1 MTFIVKG
8 VGMKK
13 TLLAMVLALPL
24 FAVQEHLT
32 LAQALILVKQN
43 NLEIKV
49 AQDDVR
55 MKELDIDVAKGYNYG
70 SLDLVIN
77 ALRSNDAGNV
87 FGFKLQ
93 SREATF
99 GDFGFSE
106 FLGGVGQ
113 ALQMAGGNFGQFT
126 NIMSNPAMQDQLLNT
141 APNDLNYPKARNHF
155 QEKIQY
161 KVPLYVGGKL
171 NKYGQIAQKMAEMS
185 RLDKQKVVNEKVFQT
200 RKTFYD
206 IALVNSYIKNLKII
220 LNNVEELEDTVAN
233 MVKEGYA
240 LDIDLLQVKS
250 KKADVLRMLNQAK
263 LNRDLAY
270 QFLSFL
276 VDDKVESV
284 AIADKDVPM
293 PAMSKEEMLNRNID
307 IQKAKMGLKIT
318 DLAVGV
324 ERASFYPQIGAF
336 AEYGSADD
344 QFMNDFSDK
353 DSYTVGVQLKWNIFN
368 GLIDKSKFEKARV
381 QNLKVRHQV
390 ELAKKGI
397 ALKIDKI
404 ITEIKSKEYDI
415 KSLQEKV
422 KLARR
427 VYENYYNRY
436 KEGLISINDVLI
448 KNSEEIQAVLKLAET
463 RNARNDKVFEL
474 ENIINKGS
482 L

>member
-13 TLLAMVLALPL
+13 SLLAMVLALPL

-32 LAQALILVKQN
+32 LEQALTLVKQN

-99 GDFGFSE
+99 GDFGFAD
-106 FLGGVGQ
+106 FL
-113 ALQMAGGNFGQFT
+113 
-126 NIMSNPAMQDQLLNT
+126 NPPPGTTDVLDVQ
-141 APNDLNYPKARNHF
+141 PKDLNYPKTRNHF
-155 QEKIQY
+155 QEKVQY
-161 KVPLYVGGKL
+161 QVPLYVGGKL
-171 NKYGQIAQKMAEMS
+171 NKYGQIAQKMAELS
-185 RLDKQKVVNEKVFQT
+185 RLDKQKVVNEKIFQT

-220 LNNVEELEDTVAN
+220 LNNVEDLEDTVAN

-293 PAMSKEEMLNRNID
+293 PVMSKEEMLNRNID

-324 ERASFYPQIGAF
+324 ERASFYPQVGAF

-344 QFMNDFSDK
+344 QFMNDFSGK

-390 ELAKKGI
+390 DLAKKGI
-397 ALKIDKI
+397 ALQIDKI
-404 ITEIKSKEYDI
+404 ITEIKSREYDI

-422 KLARR
+422 ELARR

-448 KNSEEIQAVLKLAET
+448 KNSEEIEAVLKLAET

>member
-1 MTFIVKG
+1 
-8 VGMKK
+8 MKK
-13 TLLAMVLALPL
+13 SLLAMVLALPL

-32 LAQALILVKQN
+32 LEQALTLVKQN

-70 SLDLVIN
+70 SLDFIIN

-99 GDFGFSE
+99 RDFGFSE

-113 ALQMAGGNFGQFT
+113 ALQMAGGDFGQFT

-141 APNDLNYPKARNHF
+141 APKDLNHPEARNHF

-220 LNNVEELEDTVAN
+220 LNNVKELEDTVSN
-233 MVKEGYA
+233 MVTEGYA

-276 VDDKVESV
+276 VDDEVKSV

-293 PAMSKEEMLNRNID
+293 PIMSKEEMLKRNID

-353 DSYTVGVQLKWNIFN
+353 DAYTVGVQLKWNIFN
-368 GLIDKSKFEKARV
+368 GLIDKSKYEKARV
-381 QNLKVRHQV
+381 QNLKVKHQV

-397 ALKIDKI
+397 SLQIDKI

-422 KLARR
+422 RLARR

-448 KNSEEIQAVLKLAET
+448 KNSEEIQAVLKLAKT

-474 ENIINKGS
+474 ENIINKGM

>member
-1 MTFIVKG
+1 
-8 VGMKK
+8 MKK

-24 FAVQEHLT
+24 FAVQKHLT
-32 LAQALILVKQN
+32 LEQALTLVKQN

-99 GDFGFSE
+99 GDFGFAD
-106 FLGGVGQ
+106 FL
-113 ALQMAGGNFGQFT
+113 
-126 NIMSNPAMQDQLLNT
+126 NPPPGTTDPLVVQ
-141 APNDLNYPKARNHF
+141 PKDLNYPKARNHF

-161 KVPLYVGGKL
+161 QVPLYVGGKL

-293 PAMSKEEMLNRNID
+293 PVMSMEEMLNRNID

-353 DSYTVGVQLKWNIFN
+353 DAYTVGVQLKWNIFN
-368 GLIDKSKFEKARV
+368 GLIDKSKYEKARV

-474 ENIINKGS
+474 ENIINKGT

>member
-1 MTFIVKG
+1 
-8 VGMKK
+8 MKRI
-13 TLLAMVLALPL
+13 AMALIFSLPL
-24 FAVQEHLT
+24 FAAHKNLT
-32 LAQALILVKQN
+32 LDQALILVKKN
-43 NLEIKV
+43 NLEIRV
-49 AQDDVR
+49 AEDETRMKGMDVR
-55 MKELDIDVAKGYNYG
+55 IADGYNYG
-70 SLDLVIN
+70 SVDIVMN

-99 GDFGFSE
+99 RDFGFSD

-113 ALQMAGGNFGQFT
+113 ALGMAGGDFGQFT
-126 NIMSNPAMQDQLLNT
+126 AIMSNPAMQNRLLDT
-141 APNDLNYPKARNHF
+141 APNDLNYPGARNHF

-171 NKYGQIAQKMAEMS
+171 NKYGQIARKMQNMS
-185 RLDKQKVVNEKVFQT
+185 RLDKQKIMNEKVYQT

-220 LNNVEELEDTVAN
+220 LKNVEELENTVSS

-276 VDDKVESV
+276 LDEKVDSV
-284 AIADKDVPM
+284 SVADKDVPM
-293 PAMSKEEMLNRNID
+293 PIMDKKEMINRNLD
-307 IQKAKMGLKIT
+307 IQKAKMGLEVTK
-318 DLAVGV
+318 LAIGV
-324 ERASFYPQIGAF
+324 EKAGYYPQIGAF

-344 QFMNDFSDK
+344 SFMNDFTDK
-353 DSYTVGVQLKWNIFN
+353 DAYTVGVQLKWNVFN
-368 GLIDKSKFEKARV
+368 GMIDKSKYEKARI
-381 QNLKVRHQV
+381 QNLKAQHQV

-404 ITEIKSKEYDI
+404 ITEIKSREYDI
-415 KSLQEKV
+415 KSLKQKV
-422 KLARR
+422 KFMRR

-448 KNSEEIQAVLKLAET
+448 KNSEEIQAVLKLAKT
-463 RNARNDKVFEL
+463 RNARNDKVFKL
-474 ENIINKGS
+474 ENIINKGM

>member
-1 MTFIVKG
+1 
-8 VGMKK
+8 MKRIAAV
-13 TLLAMVLALPL
+13 LLLSLPL
-24 FAVQEHLT
+24 FAAHKNLT
-32 LAQALILVKQN
+32 LDQALALVKKN
-43 NLEIKV
+43 NLEIRV
-49 AQDDVR
+49 AEDETR
-55 MKELDIDVAKGYNYG
+55 MKRLDAKIADGYNYG
-70 SLDLVIN
+70 SADIVLN

-99 GDFGFSE
+99 RDFGFSD

-113 ALQMAGGNFGQFT
+113 ALAMSAGDFGQFT
-126 NIMSNPAMQDQLLNT
+126 NIMSNPAMQNALLDT
-141 APNDLNYPKARNHF
+141 APNDLNYPGARNHF

-171 NKYGQIAQKMAEMS
+171 NKYGMIARKMADMS
-185 RLDKQKVVNEKVFQT
+185 LLDKQRIINEKVYQT

-220 LNNVEELEDTVAN
+220 LKNVDELENTVSN

-240 LDIDLLQVKS
+240 LDIDLLQVKT

-270 QFLSFL
+270 QFLSFML
-276 VDDKVESV
+276 DEKVDSV
-284 AIADKDVPM
+284 SVADKDVPM
-293 PAMSKEEMLNRNID
+293 PVMDKEEMVNRNLD
-307 IQKAKMGLKIT
+307 IQKAKMGLEVTK
-318 DLAVGV
+318 LAIGV
-324 ERASFYPQIGAF
+324 ERAAYYPQIGAF

-344 QFMNDFSDK
+344 SFMNDFTDK
-353 DSYTVGVQLKWNIFN
+353 DAYTVGVQMKWNIFN
-368 GLIDKSKFEKARV
+368 GMIDKSKYEKARI
-381 QNLKVRHQV
+381 QNLKARHQV

-397 ALKIDKI
+397 SLKIDKI
-404 ITEIKSKEYDI
+404 ISEIKSREYDI
-415 KSLQEKV
+415 KSLKQKV
-422 KLARR
+422 KFMRR

-448 KNSEEIQAVLKLAET
+448 KNSEEIQAVLKLAKT

-474 ENIINKGS
+474 ENIINKGM

>member
-1 MTFIVKG
+1 
-8 VGMKK
+8 MKK

-32 LAQALILVKQN
+32 LEQALKLVKKN

-70 SLDLVIN
+70 SLDFIIN

-99 GDFGFSE
+99 RDFGFSE

-113 ALQMAGGNFGQFT
+113 ALQMANGDFGQFT

-141 APNDLNYPKARNHF
+141 APNDLNHPEARNHF

-185 RLDKQKVVNEKVFQT
+185 RLDKQKVVNEKIFQT

-220 LNNVEELEDTVAN
+220 LNNVEDLEDTVAN

-276 VDDKVESV
+276 VDDEVKSV
-284 AIADKDVPM
+284 AIADKDVPI
-293 PAMSKEEMLNRNID
+293 PVMSKDEMLSRNID
-307 IQKAKMGLKIT
+307 IQKANIGLKIT
-318 DLAVGV
+318 ELAVGV
-324 ERASFYPQIGAF
+324 ERANFYPQVGAF
-336 AEYGSADD
+336 AEYGSADN

-353 DSYTVGVQLKWNIFN
+353 DAYTVGVQLKWNIFN
-368 GLIDKSKFEKARV
+368 GLVDKSKYEKARV

-397 ALKIDKI
+397 ALQIDKI

-422 KLARR
+422 RFARR

-448 KNSEEIQAVLKLAET
+448 KNSEEIEAVLKLA
-463 RNARNDKVFEL
+463 RNTQC
-474 ENIINKGS
+474 
-482 L
+482 

>member
-1 MTFIVKG
+1 
-8 VGMKK
+8 MKRIAVAIMLSLP
-13 TLLAMVLALPL
+13 LLAA
-24 FAVQEHLT
+24 QKHLT
-32 LAQALILVKQN
+32 LEEALKLVKQK
-43 NLEIKV
+43 NLEIRV
-49 AQDDVR
+49 AEDEMQMKKMDVR
-55 MKELDIDVAKGYNYG
+55 IADGYNYG
-70 SLDLVIN
+70 SADIVFN

-99 GDFGFSE
+99 RDFGFSD

-113 ALQMAGGNFGQFT
+113 ALGMAGGDFGQFT
-126 NIMSNPAMQDQLLNT
+126 TIMSNPAMQNQLLDT
-141 APNDLNYPKARNHF
+141 APNDLNYPDARNHF

-171 NKYGQIAQKMAEMS
+171 NKYGQIARKMELMS
-185 RLDKQKVVNEKVFQT
+185 RLDKQKVINEKVYQT

-220 LNNVEELEDTVAN
+220 LKNVEELENTVSN

-240 LDIDLLQVKS
+240 LDIDLLQVRS

-276 VDDKVESV
+276 VDEKVDSV
-284 AIADKDVPM
+284 SVEDQDVPM
-293 PAMSKEEMLNRNID
+293 PKMKREEMVNRNLD
-307 IQKAKMGLKIT
+307 IQKARMGLEVT
-318 DLAVGV
+318 ELAIGV
-324 ERASFYPQIGAF
+324 ERAAYFPQVGAF

-344 QFMNDFSDK
+344 SFMNDFTDK
-353 DSYTVGVQLKWNIFN
+353 DAYTVGIQMKWNIFN
-368 GLIDKSKFEKARV
+368 GMIDRSKYEKARI
-381 QNLKVRHQV
+381 QNLKARHQV
-390 ELAKKGI
+390 DLAKKGI

-404 ITEIKSKEYDI
+404 ITEIKSREYDI
-415 KSLQEKV
+415 KSLQQKV
-422 KLARR
+422 KFARR

-448 KNSEEIQAVLKLAET
+448 KNSEEIQAVLKLAKT
-463 RNARNDKVFEL
+463 RNARNNKVFEL
-474 ENIINKGS
+474 ENIINKGM

>member
-1 MTFIVKG
+1 
-8 VGMKK
+8 MKRMAAV
-13 TLLAMVLALPL
+13 LLLSLPL
-24 FAVQEHLT
+24 FAAHKNLT
-32 LAQALILVKQN
+32 LDQALALVKKN
-43 NLEIKV
+43 NLEIRV
-49 AQDDVR
+49 AEDETR
-55 MKELDIDVAKGYNYG
+55 MKRMDIKIADGYNYG
-70 SLDLVIN
+70 SADIVFN

-99 GDFGFSE
+99 RDFGFSD

-113 ALQMAGGNFGQFT
+113 ALSMSGGDFGQFT
-126 NIMSNPAMQDQLLNT
+126 TIMSNPAMQNALLNT
-141 APNDLNYPKARNHF
+141 APNDLNYPGARNHF

-171 NKYGQIAQKMAEMS
+171 NKYGMIARKMADMS
-185 RLDKQKVVNEKVFQT
+185 LLDRQRIINEKVYQT

-220 LNNVEELEDTVAN
+220 LKNVEELENTVSN

-240 LDIDLLQVKS
+240 LDIDLLQVKT

-276 VDDKVESV
+276 LDEKVESV
-284 AIADKDVPM
+284 SVADKDVPM
-293 PAMSKEEMLNRNID
+293 PVMDKEEMVNRNLD
-307 IQKAKMGLKIT
+307 IQKAKMGLEVTK
-318 DLAVGV
+318 LAIGV
-324 ERASFYPQIGAF
+324 EKAAYYPQIGAF

-344 QFMNDFSDK
+344 SFMNDFTDK
-353 DSYTVGVQLKWNIFN
+353 DAYTVGVQMKWNIFN
-368 GLIDKSKFEKARV
+368 GMIDKSKYEKARI
-381 QNLKVRHQV
+381 QNLKARHQV

-404 ITEIKSKEYDI
+404 ISEIKSREYDI
-415 KSLQEKV
+415 KSLKQKV
-422 KLARR
+422 KFMRR

-448 KNSEEIQAVLKLAET
+448 KNSEEIQAVLKLAKT

-474 ENIINKGS
+474 ENIINKGM

>member
-1 MTFIVKG
+1 
-8 VGMKK
+8 MKK

-32 LAQALILVKQN
+32 LEQALTLVKQN

-99 GDFGFSE
+99 RDFGFSE
-106 FLGGVGQ
+106 FLGGVGW
-113 ALQMAGGNFGQFT
+113 ALQNAGGDFVNFT
-126 NIMSNPAMQDQLLNT
+126 NIMSDPAMQDQLLNT
-141 APNDLNYPKARNHF
+141 APTDLNYPEARNHF

-161 KVPLYVGGKL
+161 QVPLYVGGKL

-220 LNNVEELEDTVAN
+220 LNNVEELEDTVTN

-293 PAMSKEEMLNRNID
+293 PIMSKEEMLNRNID

-318 DLAVGV
+318 DLALGV

-353 DSYTVGVQLKWNIFN
+353 DAYTVGVQLKWNIFN
-368 GLIDKSKFEKARV
+368 GLIDKSKYEKARV

-474 ENIINKGS
+474 ENIINKGM

>member
-1 MTFIVKG
+1 
-8 VGMKK
+8 MKRIAAV
-13 TLLAMVLALPL
+13 LLLSLPL
-24 FAVQEHLT
+24 FAAHKNLT
-32 LAQALILVKQN
+32 LDQALALVKKN
-43 NLEIKV
+43 NLEIRV
-49 AQDDVR
+49 AEDETR
-55 MKELDIDVAKGYNYG
+55 MKRLDAKIADGYNYG
-70 SLDLVIN
+70 SADIVLN

-99 GDFGFSE
+99 RDFGFSD

-113 ALQMAGGNFGQFT
+113 ALAMSAGDFGQFS
-126 NIMSNPAMQDQLLNT
+126 NIMSNPAMQNALLDT
-141 APNDLNYPKARNHF
+141 APNDLNYPGARNHF

-171 NKYGQIAQKMAEMS
+171 NKYGMIARKMADMS
-185 RLDKQKVVNEKVFQT
+185 LLDKQRIINEKVYQT

-220 LNNVEELEDTVAN
+220 LKNVDELENTVSN

-240 LDIDLLQVKS
+240 LDIDLLQVKT

-276 VDDKVESV
+276 LDEKVDSV
-284 AIADKDVPM
+284 SVADKDVPM
-293 PAMSKEEMLNRNID
+293 PVMDKEEMVNRNLD
-307 IQKAKMGLKIT
+307 IQKAKMGLEVTK
-318 DLAVGV
+318 LAIGV
-324 ERASFYPQIGAF
+324 ERAAYYPQIGAF

-344 QFMNDFSDK
+344 SFMNDFTDK
-353 DSYTVGVQLKWNIFN
+353 DAYTVGVQMKWNIFN
-368 GLIDKSKFEKARV
+368 GMIDKSKYEKARI
-381 QNLKVRHQV
+381 QNLKARHQV

-397 ALKIDKI
+397 SLKIDKI
-404 ITEIKSKEYDI
+404 ISEIKSREYDI
-415 KSLQEKV
+415 KSLKQKV
-422 KLARR
+422 KFMRR

-448 KNSEEIQAVLKLAET
+448 KNSEEIQAVLKLAKT

-474 ENIINKGS
+474 ENIINKGM

>member
-1 MTFIVKG
+1 MRRIAVAA
-8 VGMKK
+8 M
-13 TLLAMVLALPL
+13 LLSLPL
-24 FAVQEHLT
+24 FAAHKHLT
-32 LAQALILVKQN
+32 LDQALELVKKK
-43 NLEIKV
+43 NLEIRIAKEDTKMRGMDIKV
-49 AQDDVR
+49 A
-55 MKELDIDVAKGYNYG
+55 EGYNYG
-70 SLDLVIN
+70 SADIVFN

-99 GDFGFSE
+99 RDFGFSD

-113 ALQMAGGNFGQFT
+113 ALGMAGGDFGQFT
-126 NIMSNPAMQDQLLNT
+126 AIMSDPAMQNRLLDT
-141 APNDLNYPKARNHF
+141 APNDLNYPGARNHF

-161 KVPLYVGGKL
+161 KIPLYVGGKL
-171 NKYGQIAQKMAEMS
+171 NKYGQIARKMEAMS
-185 RLDKQKVVNEKVFQT
+185 KLDRQKVVNEKVYQT

-220 LNNVEELEDTVAN
+220 LKNVEELENTVAN

-276 VDDKVESV
+276 VDEKVDSV
-284 AIADKDVPM
+284 SVEDRDVPM
-293 PAMSKEEMLNRNID
+293 PVMSKEEMVKRNLD
-307 IQKAKMGLKIT
+307 IQKANLGLEVTK
-318 DLAVGV
+318 LAVGV
-324 ERASFYPQIGAF
+324 EKASYLPQVGAF
-336 AEYGSADD
+336 AEYGSADNT
-344 QFMNDFSDK
+344 FLNDFSDK
-353 DSYTVGVQLKWNIFN
+353 DAYTVGVQMKWNIFN
-368 GLIDKSKFEKARV
+368 GFIDKSKYEKARI
-381 QNLKVRHQV
+381 QNLKAHYQV
-390 ELAKKGI
+390 DLAKKGI

-404 ITEIKSKEYDI
+404 ITEIKSREYDI
-415 KSLQEKV
+415 KSLKEKV
-422 KLARR
+422 KFMRR

-448 KNSEEIQAVLKLAET
+448 KNSEHIQAVLKLAKT
-463 RNARNDKVFEL
+463 RNARNNKVFEL
-474 ENIINKGS
+474 ENLINKGM

>member
-1 MTFIVKG
+1 
-8 VGMKK
+8 
-13 TLLAMVLALPL
+13 
-24 FAVQEHLT
+24 
-32 LAQALILVKQN
+32 
-43 NLEIKV
+43 
-49 AQDDVR
+49 
-55 MKELDIDVAKGYNYG
+55 MKELDVDVAKGYNYG
-70 SLDLVIN
+70 TLDLVIN

-99 GDFGFSE
+99 KDFGFSE

-113 ALQMAGGNFGQFT
+113 ALQMADGDFGKFT
-126 NIMSNPAMQDQLLNT
+126 DIMSNPTMQEQLLNT
-141 APNDLNYPKARNHF
+141 APNDLNNPEARNHF

-161 KVPLYVGGKL
+161 QVPLYVGGKL

-185 RLDKQKVVNEKVFQT
+185 RLDKQKVINEKIYQT

-206 IALVNSYIKNLKII
+206 IALVNSYIKNLNKI
-220 LNNVEELEDTVAN
+220 LKNVEELENTVES

-276 VDDKVESV
+276 VDDEVKSV
-284 AIADKDVPM
+284 AVADKDVPM
-293 PAMSKEEMLNRNID
+293 PIMSKDEMLKRNID
-307 IQKAKMGLKIT
+307 IQKAKKGLEIT
-318 DLAVGV
+318 NLAVGV
-324 ERASFYPQIGAF
+324 EKANFYPQVGAF

-344 QFMNDFSDK
+344 KFMNDFTDK
-353 DSYTVGVQLKWNIFN
+353 DAYTVGVQLKWNIFN
-368 GLIDKSKFEKARV
+368 GMIDKSNYEKARV
-381 QNLKVRHQV
+381 QNLKVKHQV

-397 ALKIDKI
+397 ALQIDKI

-422 KLARR
+422 TLARR

-448 KNSEEIQAVLKLAET
+448 KNSEEIQAVLKLAKT

>member
-1 MTFIVKG
+1 
-8 VGMKK
+8 MKK

-32 LAQALILVKQN
+32 LEQALKLVKQN

-49 AQDDVR
+49 VQDDVH
-55 MKELDIDVAKGYNYG
+55 MKELDVDVAKGYNYG
-70 SLDLVIN
+70 SLDIVIN

-99 GDFGFSE
+99 RDFGFSE

-113 ALQMAGGNFGQFT
+113 ALQMAGGDFGQFT
-126 NIMSNPAMQDQLLNT
+126 NIMSDPTMQEQLLNT
-141 APNDLNYPKARNHF
+141 APKDLNYPEARNHF

-161 KVPLYVGGKL
+161 QVPLFVGGKL
-171 NKYGQIAQKMAEMS
+171 NKYGQIAQKLAEMS
-185 RLDKQKVVNEKVFQT
+185 RLDKQKVVNEKIFQT

-220 LNNVEELEDTVAN
+220 LNNVKELEDTVSN
-233 MVKEGYA
+233 MVAEGYA

-276 VDDKVESV
+276 IDDKVESV

-293 PAMSKEEMLNRNID
+293 PIMSKEEMLKRNID
-307 IQKAKMGLKIT
+307 IQKAKMGLEIT

-324 ERASFYPQIGAF
+324 ERANFFPQIGAF

-353 DSYTVGVQLKWNIFN
+353 DAYTVGVQLKWNIFN
-368 GLIDKSKFEKARV
+368 GLIDKSKYEKARV
-381 QNLKVRHQV
+381 QNMKVRHQV

-397 ALKIDKI
+397 ALQIDKI

-422 KLARR
+422 RLARR

-474 ENIINKGS
+474 ENIINKGR

>member
-1 MTFIVKG
+1 
-8 VGMKK
+8 MKK
-13 TLLAMVLALPL
+13 SLLAMVLALPL

-32 LAQALILVKQN
+32 LEQALTLVKQN

-55 MKELDIDVAKGYNYG
+55 MKELDVDVAKGYNYG

-99 GDFGFSE
+99 RDFGFSE

-113 ALQMAGGNFGQFT
+113 ALQMAGGDFGQFT
-126 NIMSNPAMQDQLLNT
+126 NIMSNPAMQNQLLNT
-141 APNDLNYPKARNHF
+141 APNDLNHPEARNHF

-185 RLDKQKVVNEKVFQT
+185 RLDKQKIVNEKVFQT

-220 LNNVEELEDTVAN
+220 LNNVEELENTVSN
-233 MVKEGYA
+233 MVQEGYA

-293 PAMSKEEMLNRNID
+293 PIMSKEEMLNRNID

-324 ERASFYPQIGAF
+324 ERASFYPQVGAF

-353 DSYTVGVQLKWNIFN
+353 DAYTVGVQLKWNIFN
-368 GLIDKSKFEKARV
+368 GLVDKSKYEKARV

-397 ALKIDKI
+397 ALQIDKI
-404 ITEIKSKEYDI
+404 ITEIKSREYDI

-422 KLARR
+422 ELARR

-448 KNSEEIQAVLKLAET
+448 KNSEEIQAVLKLAKT

>member
-1 MTFIVKG
+1 
-8 VGMKK
+8 MKK
-13 TLLAMVLALPL
+13 TLLAMALALPL

-32 LAQALILVKQN
+32 LDRALKLVKQN

-49 AQDDVR
+49 AEDEIE
-55 MKELDIDVAKGYNYG
+55 MKTLDAKVAKGYNFG
-70 SLDLVIN
+70 QLNLVVN

-99 GDFGFSE
+99 RDFGFSD

-113 ALQMAGGNFGQFT
+113 ALQVAGGDFSQFT
-126 NIMSNPAMQDQLLNT
+126 TVMSDPAMQNQLLNT
-141 APNDLNYPKARNHF
+141 APSDLNYPGARNHF
-155 QEKIQY
+155 QEKLQY
-161 KVPLYVGGKL
+161 QVPLYVGGKL
-171 NKYGQIAQKMAEMS
+171 NKYRKIAENMARMS
-185 RLDKQKVVNEKVFQT
+185 RLDKQKVLNEKIFQT

-206 IALVNSYIKNLKII
+206 IALVNSYIKNLQII
-220 LNNVEELEDTVAN
+220 LKNVEELEETVAS
-233 MVKEGYA
+233 MVHEGYA
-240 LDIDLLQVKS
+240 LDIDLLQVQS

-276 VDDKVESV
+276 IDDEVRSV
-284 AIADKDVPM
+284 SIADKDVPM
-293 PAMSKEEMLNRNID
+293 PVMGKEEMIQRNID
-307 IQKAKMGLKIT
+307 IQKAHLGLEVT

-324 ERASFYPQIGAF
+324 ERANFYPQVGAF
-336 AEYGSADD
+336 AEYGSADNN
-344 QFMNDFSDK
+344 FMNDFTDK
-353 DSYTVGVQLKWNIFN
+353 DAYTVGVQLKWNLFN
-368 GLIDKSKFEKARV
+368 GYIDQANYEKARI
-381 QNLKVRHQV
+381 QNLKAHHQV

-404 ITEIKSKEYDI
+404 ITEIKSREYDI

-463 RNARNDKVFEL
+463 RNARNNKVFEL
-474 ENIINKGS
+474 ENIINKGM

>member
-1 MTFIVKG
+1 
-8 VGMKK
+8 
-13 TLLAMVLALPL
+13 
-24 FAVQEHLT
+24 
-32 LAQALILVKQN
+32 
-43 NLEIKV
+43 V

-99 GDFGFSE
+99 GDFGFAD
-106 FLGGVGQ
+106 FL
-113 ALQMAGGNFGQFT
+113 
-126 NIMSNPAMQDQLLNT
+126 NPPPGTTDPLVVQ
-141 APNDLNYPKARNHF
+141 PKDLNYPKARNHF

-161 KVPLYVGGKL
+161 QVPLYVGGKL

-293 PAMSKEEMLNRNID
+293 PVMSMEEMLNRNID

-353 DSYTVGVQLKWNIFN
+353 DAYTVGVQLKWNIFN
-368 GLIDKSKFEKARV
+368 GLIDKSKYEKARV

-474 ENIINKGS
+474 ENIINKGT

>member
-1 MTFIVKG
+1 

-13 TLLAMVLALPL
+13 SLLAMVLALPL

-32 LAQALILVKQN
+32 LEQALTLVKQN

-55 MKELDIDVAKGYNYG
+55 MKELDVDVAKGYNYG

-99 GDFGFSE
+99 RDFGFSE

-113 ALQMAGGNFGQFT
+113 ALQMAGGDFGQFT
-126 NIMSNPAMQDQLLNT
+126 NIMSNPAMQNQLLNT
-141 APNDLNYPKARNHF
+141 APNDLNHPEARNHF

-185 RLDKQKVVNEKVFQT
+185 RLDEQKIVNEKVFQT

-220 LNNVEELEDTVAN
+220 LNNVEELENTVSN
-233 MVKEGYA
+233 MVQEGYA

-293 PAMSKEEMLNRNID
+293 PIMSKEEMLNRNID

-324 ERASFYPQIGAF
+324 ERASFYPQVGAF

-353 DSYTVGVQLKWNIFN
+353 DAYTVGVQLKWNIFN
-368 GLIDKSKFEKARV
+368 GLVDKSKYEKARV

-397 ALKIDKI
+397 ALQIDKI
-404 ITEIKSKEYDI
+404 ITEIKSREYDI

-422 KLARR
+422 ELARR

-448 KNSEEIQAVLKLAET
+448 KNSEEIQAVLKLAKT

>member
-1 MTFIVKG
+1 
-8 VGMKK
+8 MKK

-32 LAQALILVKQN
+32 LEQALTLVKQN

-99 GDFGFSE
+99 GDFGFAD
-106 FLGGVGQ
+106 FL
-113 ALQMAGGNFGQFT
+113 
-126 NIMSNPAMQDQLLNT
+126 NPPPGTTDPLVVQ
-141 APNDLNYPKARNHF
+141 PKDLNHPEARNHF

-161 KVPLYVGGKL
+161 QVPLYVGGKL

-185 RLDKQKVVNEKVFQT
+185 RLDKQKVVNEKIFQT

-293 PAMSKEEMLNRNID
+293 PIMSKEEMLNRNID

-318 DLAVGV
+318 DLALGV

-353 DSYTVGVQLKWNIFN
+353 DAYTVGVQLKWNIFN
-368 GLIDKSKFEKARV
+368 GLIDKSKYEKARV

-474 ENIINKGS
+474 ENIINKGT